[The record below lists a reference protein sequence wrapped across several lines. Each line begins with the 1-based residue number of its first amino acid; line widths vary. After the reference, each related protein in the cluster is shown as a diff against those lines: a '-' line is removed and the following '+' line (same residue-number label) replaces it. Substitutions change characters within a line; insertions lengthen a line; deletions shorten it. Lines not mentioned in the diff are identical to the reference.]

1 MRIVS
6 SALFV
11 ALLAVGCGPSDE
23 ELCKEVQEKM
33 ARCGSVGPSRC
44 NDALSDKVREQYEC
58 IVDTRCSEIHEC
70 AD

>member
-1 MRIVS
+1 
-6 SALFV
+6 
-11 ALLAVGCGPSDE
+11 
-23 ELCKEVQEKM
+23 M

-44 NDALSDKVREQYEC
+44 NDTLADKVREQYEC

>member
-1 MRIVS
+1 MRIVWP
-6 SALFV
+6 ALFV
-11 ALLAVGCGPSDE
+11 SLFAVGCGPSDE

-44 NDALSDKVREQYEC
+44 NDTLADKVREQYEC

>member
-1 MRIVS
+1 MRIVWPL
-6 SALFV
+6 LFV
-11 ALLAVGCGPSDE
+11 SLSAIGCGPSDE

-44 NDALSDKVREQYEC
+44 NDTLADKVREQYEC